1 MHDCPA
7 LHCSLVVRTFR
18 AICSGFGVGC
28 SHMLPCR
35 LRRVQHE
42 PSFSLDDGVQ
52 HIQRVAHIGSLP
64 GKGKAFVIFDILFF
78 LPCDL
83 SKA

>member
-1 MHDCPA
+1 
-7 LHCSLVVRTFR
+7 
-18 AICSGFGVGC
+18 
-28 SHMLPCR
+28 MLPCR

-42 PSFSLDDGVQ
+42 PSFSLNDGVQ